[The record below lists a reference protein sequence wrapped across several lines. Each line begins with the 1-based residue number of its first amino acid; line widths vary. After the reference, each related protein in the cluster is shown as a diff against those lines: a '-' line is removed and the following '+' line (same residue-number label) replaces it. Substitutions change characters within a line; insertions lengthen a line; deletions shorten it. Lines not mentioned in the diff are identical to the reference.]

1 MGYLTNC
8 DDANKKGESMNML
21 RQTMCAAVLGAA
33 ALAPVMSAAVHA
45 APAPA
50 SEQQAT
56 SSLVRQLSGVKSFTA
71 NFEQT
76 TKVSS
81 GKAVQKKGLSAQH
94 MNQTFKGVMK
104 VERPGKFFWE
114 TASPSKQT
122 IVTSGKT
129 VWIYDPDLQQ
139 AVRQNL
145 DDQVANTP
153 ALLLSGNA
161 SQIMKSYRVTQPD
174 KTKTYYT
181 LYPKVGDGAF
191 QSLTISFGAN
201 KAPALM
207 ILADSLGQ
215 TTYVR
220 FSNVKVNASIPAST
234 FNFAPPKGTDIID
247 Q

>member
-1 MGYLTNC
+1 
-8 DDANKKGESMNML
+8 ML
-21 RQTMCAAVLGAA
+21 RKTLCAMTLGAA
-33 ALAPVMSAAVHA
+33 TLAPVISTTVFA
-45 APAPA
+45 APVAA

-56 SSLVRQLSGVKSFTA
+56 NNLVKQLSNIRSLSA

-76 TKVSS
+76 TKATA
-81 GKAVQKKGLSAQH
+81 GNKAPQKKGLTGQH

-104 VERPGKFFWE
+104 VARPGKFFWE
-114 TASPSKQT
+114 TTSPSKQT

-139 AVRQNL
+139 AVRQSL

-153 ALLLSGNA
+153 ALLLSGNT

-174 KTKTYYT
+174 KGKTYYT
-181 LYPKVGDGAF
+181 LLPKDRDGAF
-191 QSLTISFGAN
+191 QSLTISFGVN
-201 KAPALM
+201 KAPSLM
-207 ILADSLGQ
+207 ILEDSLGQ

-220 FSNVKVNASIPAST
+220 FNNVKLNPSIPAST

>member
-1 MGYLTNC
+1 M
-8 DDANKKGESMNML
+8 KML
-21 RQTMCAAVLGAA
+21 RKTLCAMTLGAA
-33 ALAPVMSAAVHA
+33 TLAPLMSTTVFA
-45 APAPA
+45 APVAA

-56 SSLVRQLSGVKSFTA
+56 ANLVKQLGGIHRLSA

-76 TKVSS
+76 TKATS
-81 GKAVQKKGLSAQH
+81 GSKAPQKKGLTGQH

-104 VERPGKFFWE
+104 VARPGKFFWE
-114 TASPSKQT
+114 TTSPSKQT

-139 AVRQNL
+139 AVRQSL

-153 ALLLSGNA
+153 ALLLSGNT
-161 SQIMKSYRVTQPD
+161 SQIMQSYRVTQPD

-181 LYPKVGDGAF
+181 LLPKDRDGAF

-201 KAPALM
+201 KAPSLM
-207 ILADSLGQ
+207 ILEDSLGQ

-220 FSNVKVNASIPAST
+220 FNNVKLNPSIAAST

>member
-1 MGYLTNC
+1 M
-8 DDANKKGESMNML
+8 KML
-21 RQTMCAAVLGAA
+21 RKTLCAMTLGAA
-33 ALAPVMSAAVHA
+33 TLAPVISTTVFA
-45 APAPA
+45 APVAA

-56 SSLVRQLSGVKSFTA
+56 NNLVKQLSNIRSLSA

-76 TKVSS
+76 TKATA
-81 GKAVQKKGLSAQH
+81 GNKAPQKKGLTGQH

-104 VERPGKFFWE
+104 VARPGKFFWE
-114 TASPSKQT
+114 TTSPSKQT

-139 AVRQNL
+139 AVRQSL

-153 ALLLSGNA
+153 ALLLSGNT

-174 KTKTYYT
+174 KGKTYYT
-181 LYPKVGDGAF
+181 LLPKDRDGAF
-191 QSLTISFGAN
+191 QSLTISFGVN
-201 KAPALM
+201 KAPSLM
-207 ILADSLGQ
+207 ILEDSLGQ

-220 FSNVKVNASIPAST
+220 FNNVKLNPSIPAST
-234 FNFAPPKGTDIID
+234 FNFVPPKGTDIID